1 MQQNK
6 ATIDLNEDAVYI
18 VKNGQK
24 TKIQAKTHGQDIII
38 WKNGQVLDVDRS
50 ERLRIE
56 GQEVI

>member
-1 MQQNK
+1 MK
-6 ATIDLNEDAVYI
+6 TAEIRLDEEAVYI
-18 VKNGQK
+18 VKNSK
-24 TKIQAKTHGQDIII
+24 LTKIKAKNHGQDVII